1 MEKHMK
7 LSSCIHQFFHQ
18 YLENIRGMS
27 PNTIKSYRD
36 AFKIFLPFAAKYYGI
51 KIKSLRVEHISSE
64 LIIAFLQDLE
74 QGRNNRPKTR
84 NIRLNTLKSFAKMIR
99 LMHPD
104 HRELAQRIINISK
117 KRF

>member
-1 MEKHMK
+1 
-7 LSSCIHQFFHQ
+7 
-18 YLENIRGMS
+18 MS

-74 QGRNNRPKTR
+74 QGVNGRDK
-84 NIRLNTLKSFAKMIR
+84 LSQKWSFKSE
-99 LMHPD
+99 PVW
-104 HRELAQRIINISK
+104 
-117 KRF
+117 KRKGNS